1 MSVTA
6 QRRDIQDPDVIK
18 QFAGNVKSTARLNYL
33 MCLTVADICATNSTL
48 WNSWKQSLIRELYLS
63 TEHQLNQGMQS
74 TPDLRERIRHHRYQA
89 LSLLRQS
96 HIDEEQL
103 NKLWSRCHADYFLRH
118 TPMQLAWHANHLL
131 KHDLTQ
137 PLILISTQPK
147 HGGTEIFIWCHDK
160 PHLFAA
166 VASELDRRNLSI
178 HSAQIFTN
186 KDNMAMDTFVVLEP
200 NGSPLSKDRYEHIRK
215 ALLLAVQQPEIPL
228 PKPRMIPAKLRHFSV
243 PTKVN
248 FLHSNH
254 ERRTYME
261 LFALDQ
267 PGLLAKIGHIFA
279 QMEISLYGARITTIG
294 EKVEDFFVLADKEHK
309 ALDKNMQQ
317 ELSERLTEA
326 LKSKDKL

>member
-1 MSVTA
+1 
-6 QRRDIQDPDVIK
+6 
-18 QFAGNVKSTARLNYL
+18 
-33 MCLTVADICATNSTL
+33 
-48 WNSWKQSLIRELYLS
+48 
-63 TEHQLNQGMQS
+63 
-74 TPDLRERIRHHRYQA
+74 
-89 LSLLRQS
+89 
-96 HIDEEQL
+96 
-103 NKLWSRCHADYFLRH
+103 
-118 TPMQLAWHANHLL
+118 MQLAWHANHLL

-248 FLHSNH
+248 FLHSIMNVVP
-254 ERRTYME
+254 TWSYSPSIN
-261 LFALDQ
+261 LDCL
-267 PGLLAKIGHIFA
+267 PK
-279 QMEISLYGARITTIG
+279 
-294 EKVEDFFVLADKEHK
+294 
-309 ALDKNMQQ
+309 
-317 ELSERLTEA
+317 
-326 LKSKDKL
+326 